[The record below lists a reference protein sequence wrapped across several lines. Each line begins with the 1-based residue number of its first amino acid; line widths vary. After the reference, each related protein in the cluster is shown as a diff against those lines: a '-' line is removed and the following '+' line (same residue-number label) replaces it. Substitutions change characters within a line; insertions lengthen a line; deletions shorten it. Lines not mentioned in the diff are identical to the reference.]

1 MLVFID
7 LPMFFFLN
15 QFSRGKN
22 HRFETTVFRFALQVL
37 TFSGEITTE
46 LLDGDAIT
54 LDESS
59 ILLNSRRPG

>member
-1 MLVFID
+1 
-7 LPMFFFLN
+7 
-15 QFSRGKN
+15 
-22 HRFETTVFRFALQVL
+22 VFRFALQVL